1 MKASAVVFPEP
12 NKVEFREVTCPDPGP
27 QHVVVRLTH
36 SWISVGT
43 EGSFLRGE
51 RITGDT
57 PYYEGG
63 PWPFPIVPG
72 YQGVGVVEAVG
83 EKITDLSP
91 GVGAAFTTPSKL
103 NIFSN
108 TGVYFLSASKY
119 QPCSQTPDVRLRKLP
134 SL

>member
-51 RITGDT
+51 RITGYT
-57 PYYEGG
+57 PYYERRN
-63 PWPFPIVPG
+63 PLQFALPN
-72 YQGVGVVEAVG
+72 
-83 EKITDLSP
+83 
-91 GVGAAFTTPSKL
+91 AAH
-103 NIFSN
+103 
-108 TGVYFLSASKY
+108 
-119 QPCSQTPDVRLRKLP
+119 VR
-134 SL
+134 